1 MAADVDI
8 LTRLGL
14 TPEAL
19 EAALASDGL
28 PLLGRGSRRE
38 CREIP
43 GTGLCLKCYRNAAET
58 SGTVAREIRRCR
70 HDARR
75 NTCCQEYRYYCELRS
90 RLPDYV
96 FAAFPETL
104 GQVYLPTRGWA
115 LVESVVRNADGG
127 ESIRFSRTYRAAD
140 RAEKAELLHAFWL
153 LVGAFAAYGV
163 RFYDPQNIVVQR
175 DADAGFRLRVVDF
188 EPAARTLV
196 PVDSVFPGLVRG
208 KVLRRAARYLR
219 GHLAVKDRYRGLAP
233 ALRRGWDAVLA
244 AEGPALGLS
253 GCRPFLEN
261 KQVNDL
267 FYEGCFKGIPCMVKC
282 STRAPASLRNE
293 LETSRRLAA
302 ADPGVCAAA
311 LACWSSPDGR
321 RAFVVTERL
330 PGPSLAEMMAA
341 GLDAASRARVA
352 ADLLR
357 IARALA
363 KAGVVWRDLLPDNFM
378 MDATGHLRLI
388 DAQFA
393 LARGDVREDP
403 YLLAHR
409 RYRLLGFAYSTRLH
423 GRGWNDVSVMLD
435 ILVHLAGVPSDDP
448 SVAALRALAPSADLR
463 APITQADVL
472 FVRRELLKLRLQN
485 LHYRRTGKAAT
496 FRERIRRAENFLQG
510 KEGY

>member
-58 SGTVAREIRRCR
+58 SGTVAKEIRRCR

-253 GCRPFLEN
+253 RCRPFLEN
-261 KQVNDL
+261 KLVNDI
-267 FYEGCFKGIPCMVKC
+267 FYEGTFKGEPCIVKC
-282 STRAPASLRNE
+282 STRAPESVRNE
-293 LETSRRLAA
+293 YAVSRRLAA
-302 ADPGVCAAA
+302 EAPVCAEA
-311 LACWSSPDGR
+311 LAHWASADGR
-321 RAFVVTERL
+321 RALVVTRKL
-330 PGPSLAEMMAA
+330 PGPSLTELLARGVGAEQAA
-341 GLDAASRARVA
+341 A
-352 ADLLR
+352 LLGDVLVL
-357 IARALA
+357 ARALVR
-363 KAGVVWRDLLPDNFM
+363 AGVVWRDVVPDNVM
-378 MDATGHLRLI
+378 LDGDGHLRLI

-393 LARGDVREDP
+393 IVRADFREDP
-403 YLLAHR
+403 YLRANWKYRTLVFAHHPDM
-409 RYRLLGFAYSTRLH
+409 A
-423 GRGWNDVSVMLD
+423 GRGWNDVAMMLHFTRGFPD
-435 ILVHLAGVPSDDP
+435 TDRVRALRAELRDLSRQAAFPGRYGFWDDVRMRLLLWKVRLRLRFCRNP
-448 SVAALRALAPSADLR
+448 RKQAALRDR
-463 APITQADVL
+463 AA
-472 FVRRELLKLRLQN
+472 
-485 LHYRRTGKAAT
+485 
-496 FRERIRRAENFLQG
+496 RAGRFLSRKSG
-510 KEGY
+510 W